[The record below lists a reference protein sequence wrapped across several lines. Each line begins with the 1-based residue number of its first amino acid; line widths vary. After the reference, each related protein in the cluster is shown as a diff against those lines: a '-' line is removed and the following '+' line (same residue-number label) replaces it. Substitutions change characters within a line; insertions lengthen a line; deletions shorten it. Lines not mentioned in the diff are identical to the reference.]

1 MSWNINSNANSTW
14 TNNATNQSIGV
25 VANAIGK
32 ATTQG
37 YKIASSKKLFFGNQ
51 QEVSFNFDN
60 TTFSISYTNPST
72 NSKIDILKYNPTTD
86 TTTYRGIRSDSVN
99 LDTTTSSADGVP
111 NISASDGKVVFTKNA
126 LNVGNLYV
134 GV

>member
-1 MSWNINSNANSTW
+1 MSWNINSNSNSTW
-14 TNNATNQSIGV
+14 TNNATSQSIGV

-32 ATTQG
+32 ATTKG
-37 YKIASSKKLFFGNQ
+37 YKIASSKKLYFGNQ

-60 TTFSISYTNPST
+60 SKFSINYTNPST
-72 NSKIDILKYNPTTD
+72 NQTINILQYNPTTD
-86 TTTYRGIRSDSVN
+86 STTLHGLQFQTIDLGVTASTN
-99 LDTTTSSADGVP
+99 GVP
-111 NISASDGKVVFTKNA
+111 DISASDGKVVFTKNA

>member
-60 TTFSISYTNPST
+60 STFSISYTNPST
-72 NSKIDILKYNPTTD
+72 NSKVDILKYNPTTD
-86 TTTYRGIRSDSVN
+86 TTTLHGINFNSID
-99 LDTTTSSADGVP
+99 LGTTASTNGVP

-126 LNVGNLYV
+126 MNVGNLYV

>member
-51 QEVSFNFDN
+51 QEVSFNFN
-60 TTFSISYTNPST
+60 NSTFSISYTNPST
-72 NSKIDILKYNPTTD
+72 NSQVDILKYNPTTD
-86 TTTYRGIRSDSVN
+86 TTTLHGISFNSID
-99 LDTTTSSADGVP
+99 LGTTASTNGVP

-126 LNVGNLYV
+126 MNVGNLYV

>member
-1 MSWNINSNANSTW
+1 MSWNINSNSNSSW

-32 ATTQG
+32 ATTKG
-37 YKIASSKKLFFGNQ
+37 YRIASSKKLYFGNQ

-60 TTFSISYTNPST
+60 SKFSINYTNPST
-72 NSKIDILKYNPTTD
+72 NQTINILKYNPTTD
-86 TTTYRGIRSDSVN
+86 STTIHGIQFQTIDLGVTASTN
-99 LDTTTSSADGVP
+99 GVP
-111 NISASDGKVVFTKNA
+111 NISASDGRVVFTKNA
-126 LNVGNLYV
+126 MNVGNLYV

>member
-60 TTFSISYTNPST
+60 STFSISYTNPST
-72 NSKIDILKYNPTTD
+72 NSKVDILKYNPTTD
-86 TTTYRGIRSDSVN
+86 TTTLHGITFNTID
-99 LDTTTSSADGVP
+99 LGIT
-111 NISASDGKVVFTKNA
+111 
-126 LNVGNLYV
+126 
-134 GV
+134 